1 VSHSCWDWSKRLIQI
16 YPKGVRNDVS
26 VVLPRISFLLSLKSQ
41 FQFNLCR
48 TLKVNISVQ
57 WMDLSWQWLHRFC
70 FMNAPPFYYS
80 SMVTK
85 KFQEEDGWTQLLAP
99 FSQQVSVVLWRSLC
113 TISLPIKNRHWK
125 SSTLKMWPSLKFTS
139 LWVSQNQRQNLQRRL
154 PWWNLSS
161 HMLPLDLFH
170 SNSFTSWGKN
180 WPRHG
185 Q

>member
-1 VSHSCWDWSKRLIQI
+1 MLCFLVYLSSCHLRVSSNLIFVELSRLIFQ
-16 YPKGVRNDVS
+16 YSGW
-26 VVLPRISFLLSLKSQ
+26 ISLGNGCTDFAS
-41 FQFNLCR
+41 
-48 TLKVNISVQ
+48 
-57 WMDLSWQWLHRFC
+57 WMH
-70 FMNAPPFYYS
+70 PPFYYS

-125 SSTLKMWPSLKFTS
+125 SSTLKMGPSLKFTS